1 MAHHSSRSGAPSN
14 DKKGRHSS
22 AQKKA
27 ARAAREQSERSA
39 RRAAEGKRD
48 DNGASR
54 PAKSPRWSDETK
66 QARDARSDYSPS
78 STRRTGSSSGGNA
91 RWSASKSS
99 GPRRSGPGSYDG
111 RGGTDSRGRG
121 NGGWQTRTDDRRPQG
136 RSTGQR
142 WEEVHE
148 RAQREGPKTR
158 RPDHRENG
166 MRQHREESWGRP
178 DRSDRAGTTRRPSDR
193 DRATREMN
201 RTERSSTYRQPQD
214 RDRGSDNQ
222 APAQRNAAHRSD
234 GSSGRASTAAAS
246 AARPSATTTP
256 AEVTEDNGFAALGL
270 HADLVAALAR
280 MGIVTPFP
288 IQSAT
293 IPDALAGRDLLGR
306 GQTGSGKTMAFGLPM
321 LHRLAEGGRARPH
334 RPHAVILTPTRELA
348 MQIVE
353 ALRPLMSSLRLRHQL
368 IAGGM
373 SYTPQ
378 LRSLDDGVDV
388 LVATPGRLSDL
399 IERGAANLSDVKIT
413 VLDEADHM
421 AEMGFVEA
429 ISEIL
434 DLTPSGGQRLL
445 FSATLDH
452 GVDKVA
458 KSYLVDPI
466 THSTNDARASVSTMD
481 HHLFLVHPH
490 DKKDITAAIA
500 NRSGR
505 TVVFVRTKLGADR
518 VALQLRE
525 SGVFAAALHGG
536 LNQAQRTRVLEGF
549 KSGELPVLVATDVA
563 ARGIHVDDVS
573 LVLQADPPADHKDY
587 LHRSGRTARAGEDG
601 VVVTLALPHQRKQV
615 TRLLDS
621 AGVQTTAVMVGP
633 SDEAVISTAGGRMP
647 SGEAIP
653 QARLDA
659 VLRPPRRG
667 GRPPQRGGGPRR
679 DGGSR
684 HSGGPRR

>member
-1 MAHHSSRSGAPSN
+1 MATKHSRSGAPGS
-14 DKKGRHSS
+14 KKPRHSS

-27 ARAAREQSERSA
+27 ARIARDQSERATRRASQGKKDDNAPKREAKSA
-39 RRAAEGKRD
+39 RLGEERVNASKPRQSTSPSARPRRDTSEGRLWGGSGERRPAAKREWGGSSERGERLPVQKRD
-48 DNGASR
+48 WED
-54 PAKSPRWSDETK
+54 
-66 QARDARSDYSPS
+66 Q
-78 STRRTGSSSGGNA
+78 
-91 RWSASKSS
+91 
-99 GPRRSGPGSYDG
+99 G
-111 RGGTDSRGRG
+111 RERGR
-121 NGGWQTRTDDRRPQG
+121 NERSERVPSRRPT
-136 RSTGQR
+136 SN
-142 WEEVHE
+142 
-148 RAQREGPKTR
+148 
-158 RPDHRENG
+158 DHRDHT
-166 MRQHREESWGRP
+166 MRSHRDDVAGRP
-178 DRSDRAGTTRRPSDR
+178 DRRDRALTERRPSDR
-193 DRATREMN
+193 ERATHEATRVERETP
-201 RTERSSTYRQPQD
+201 RRA
-214 RDRGSDNQ
+214 
-222 APAQRNAAHRSD
+222 APV
-234 GSSGRASTAAAS
+234 AS
-246 AARPSATTTP
+246 
-256 AEVTEDNGFAALGL
+256 EVTEDNGFAALGI
-270 HADLVAALAR
+270 HPDLVASLAR
-280 MGIVTPFP
+280 MGIVNPFP

-293 IPDALAGRDLLGR
+293 IPDALSGRDLLGR

-321 LHRLAEGGRARPH
+321 LHRLAEGERAAPH

-348 MQIVE
+348 MQILD
-353 ALRPLMSSLRLRHQL
+353 ALRPLMSALRLRYQL

-378 LRSLDDGVDV
+378 LRSLDEGVDV

-399 IERGAANLSDVKIT
+399 IERGAANLSQVKIT

-434 DLTPSGGQRLL
+434 DLTPTGGQRLL

-458 KSYLVDPI
+458 KKYLVDPV
-466 THSTNDARASVSTMD
+466 THSTNDATASVSTMD

-490 DKKDITAAIA
+490 DKKDVTAAIA

-505 TVVFVRTKLGADR
+505 TLVFVRTKLGADR
-518 VALQLRE
+518 IALQLRE

-587 LHRSGRTARAGEDG
+587 LHRSGRTARAGEAG

-615 TRLLDS
+615 SRLLDS
-621 AGVQTTAVMVGP
+621 AGVQTKAVTVSPEDG
-633 SDEAVISTAGGRMP
+633 AVISTAGGRSP

-653 QARLDA
+653 QSRLDA
-659 VLRPPRRG
+659 VLRPPRRQSG
-667 GRPPQRGGGPRR
+667 GRGGRSYGGSGRTSGGRPGSGRASGGRSGGGRAGSGRPPQHGGRSDGFRSNR

-684 HSGGPRR
+684 DTR